1 MKAFLKEF
9 FQVPEEGTVKDK
21 VMVGRAVMTLVN
33 VLVILAVLAVT
44 AYAYFGVSAT
54 TPSIPVA
61 AAHFEASLSVSQTDE
76 LGTTQVISNQ
86 VAAQHTISL
95 KAGKTYKI
103 TLKPAGSAQG
113 GFCILTASDCEKT
126 YYTQQLG
133 ADASVSGGLTKKI
146 EFTLFPTADTVLTID
161 TSWGTSAFYGQ
172 VGKNDE
178 RYIFSGESVTM
189 IIAGVQLSDLE
200 AAQEE
205 ENTTEQTETN
215 DPTTPAQTTPAGQP
229 EEEQTE
235 ATAPAETTVP
245 ETTE

>member
-21 VMVGRAVMTLVN
+21 LMVGRAVMTLVN

-54 TPSIPVA
+54 TPSIPVT
-61 AAHFEASLSVSQTDE
+61 AAHFKTELSVSVTDDQ
-76 LGTTQVISNQ
+76 GTTQLVTGE
-86 VAAQHTISL
+86 VASQYTLSMQ
-95 KAGKTYKI
+95 AGKTYKI
-103 TLKPAGSAQG
+103 TLKPAGNAQG
-113 GFCILTASDCEKT
+113 GFCTITASDCQKT
-126 YYTQQLG
+126 YYTPQLG

-178 RYIFSGESVTM
+178 RYIFNGEDVTM

-205 ENTTEQTETN
+205 ENSTEQTEETI
-215 DPTTPAQTTPAGQP
+215 PEETTPAQTQP
-229 EEEQTE
+229 EAEEEETDIAE
-235 ATAPAETTVP
+235 PVETAAP
-245 ETTE
+245 

>member
-33 VLVILAVLAVT
+33 VIVILAVLAVT

-54 TPSIPVA
+54 TPSIPVT
-61 AAHFEASLSVSQTDE
+61 AAHFKTELSISVTDDQ
-76 LGTTQVISNQ
+76 GTTQLVTNEI
-86 VAAQHTISL
+86 AAQHTLSL
-95 KAGKTYKI
+95 QAGKTYTI
-103 TLKPAGSAQG
+103 TLKPAGNAQG
-113 GFCILTASDCEKT
+113 GFCTVTASDCQKT

-133 ADASVSGGLTKKI
+133 ADASVSSGLTKKI
-146 EFTLFPTADTVLTID
+146 EFTIFPTADTVLTID

-178 RYIFSGESVTM
+178 RYIFNGEDVTM

-205 ENTTEQTETN
+205 ETATEQTETN
-215 DPTTPAQTTPAGQP
+215 DPTTPVGQP

-235 ATAPAETTVP
+235 ATEPAETTAP
-245 ETTE
+245 EASE